1 MMPVLSGFC
10 REGDIMPGRKAN
22 PASFLKS
29 RDPATLPKRGGRAA
43 STFYPELVKAFL
55 EKGEKAMDVDVA
67 KLGRKPETVRS
78 ALAKAVKQAGAQD
91 SVSVSK
97 FGDEVVLVRR

>member
-1 MMPVLSGFC
+1 MPA
-10 REGDIMPGRKAN
+10 RKAD

-55 EKGEKAMDVDVA
+55 EKGEKAMEVDVA
-67 KLGRKPETVRS
+67 KLGRKPETVRA
-78 ALAKAVKQAGAQD
+78 ALVLAGQQKKAALVETLKARLRLYEAGTPYREAQ
-91 SVSVSK
+91 
-97 FGDEVVLVRR
+97 